1 MLISECWAGRPHLI
15 DSSTSERSA
24 PDHGATQSTANSE
37 EAVTLSEL
45 LIILLFMVSILITVS
60 SLDDA
65 FIDLLAVG
73 IVRLRLPGLA
83 ECPHAIPKTDV
94 FVANWHEE
102 DVLGKMVEG
111 NLARIQSPEV
121 SFVLGVYPNDTGT
134 VRVAK
139 ELEAKHPDRV
149 RVIINTLPGP
159 TSKGQDIAFD
169 HDGSRG
175 LGTTHCSDAQ

>member
-1 MLISECWAGRPHLI
+1 
-15 DSSTSERSA
+15 
-24 PDHGATQSTANSE
+24 
-37 EAVTLSEL
+37 LSEL

-83 ECPHAIPKTDV
+83 ECPHAIPKTAV

-111 NLARIQSPEV
+111 NLARIHS
-121 SFVLGVYPNDTGT
+121 
-134 VRVAK
+134 A
-139 ELEAKHPDRV
+139 
-149 RVIINTLPGP
+149 
-159 TSKGQDIAFD
+159 
-169 HDGSRG
+169 
-175 LGTTHCSDAQ
+175 

>member
-94 FVANWHEE
+94 F
-102 DVLGKMVEG
+102 
-111 NLARIQSPEV
+111 Q
-121 SFVLGVYPNDTGT
+121 TGT
-134 VRVAK
+134 RRMCLGRWSRA
-139 ELEAKHPDRV
+139 
-149 RVIINTLPGP
+149 
-159 TSKGQDIAFD
+159 TSLV
-169 HDGSRG
+169 SRARRFHSSSECIQ
-175 LGTTHCSDAQ
+175 TTP